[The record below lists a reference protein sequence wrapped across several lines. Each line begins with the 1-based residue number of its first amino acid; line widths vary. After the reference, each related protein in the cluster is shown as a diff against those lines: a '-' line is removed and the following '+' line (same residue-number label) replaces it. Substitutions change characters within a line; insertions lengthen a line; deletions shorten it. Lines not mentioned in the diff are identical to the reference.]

1 MCIAGAEGA
10 ETFKTKYIWGPKSPK
25 TPENLFC
32 GAAEDAGKHEHMWM
46 LDAKCAETLEHIY
59 MLGAE
64 GAGTLGHMFI
74 SGARTIE
81 KRFTN

>member
-1 MCIAGAEGA
+1 MYLGPEVAEMP
-10 ETFKTKYIWGPKSPK
+10 ETRFR
-25 TPENLFC
+25 
-32 GAAEDAGKHEHMWM
+32 GAAEDAGTLKHMCM

-74 SGARTIE
+74 SGAETFENAINTMTMNNSS
-81 KRFTN
+81 FG